1 MNIQEFVRD
10 VIREEVRIM
19 LYGNRLN
26 TTEPE
31 NVISITKSDVE
42 FLPGAKPFVE
52 LSRNEI
58 IVKVQEARQALGLST
73 QKELFCRMYGGNLA
87 KCQRDFQTIRHFP
100 GRKDARVR
108 FAAELE
114 KVLEARSR

>member
-42 FLPGAKPFVE
+42 FLPDAKPTVV
-52 LSRNEI
+52 LDRDEI
-58 IVKVQEARQALGLST
+58 VAKVKEARQALGLST
-73 QKELFCRMYGGNLA
+73 QKELFSRMYGGDRV
-87 KCQRDFQTIRHFP
+87 KCQSDFQAIKRFP